1 MPEPSE
7 AVVRGAW
14 DAYRAGDM
22 SALLALVH
30 PDLEWTYLDPA
41 FARPRAADLPRRGQ
55 LAQALKRGQVRA
67 LTWDIEEL
75 AAHGDQVML
84 VLHAR
89 GVDQQ
94 RVRQAG
100 DRNYLVLTVWQGQ
113 IAAMGAYGDGAEA
126 SRSAGLGQPA

>member
-75 AAHGDQVML
+75 AAT
-84 VLHAR
+84 ATR
-89 GVDQQ
+89 SCSSCTP
-94 RVRQAG
+94 RAW
-100 DRNYLVLTVWQGQ
+100 TSSE
-113 IAAMGAYGDGAEA
+113 YGRPA
-126 SRSAGLGQPA
+126 SGTTWS

>member
-1 MPEPSE
+1 MP
-7 AVVRGAW
+7 G

-22 SALLALVH
+22 SALLALVY

-55 LAQALKRGQVRA
+55 LAQALKRGQVSA

-84 VLHAR
+84 VLHAP
-89 GVDQQ
+89 GLDQQ
-94 RVRQAG
+94 RVRQAATG
-100 DRNYLVLTVWQGQ
+100 TTW
-113 IAAMGAYGDGAEA
+113 
-126 SRSAGLGQPA
+126 S